1 MQKIRAAVKTPLA
14 LLVLLAVCAHLAPIV
29 LMASSIGIGIIQTF
43 TSRDEFLAQLGSPQ
57 LAYNFNG
64 LANGRTNL
72 LALDGLT
79 IAGDMQIDRGAIN
92 FSGAS
97 RAALN
102 FGSDIFSFGA
112 DVAPIGGTGQVL
124 FDLGG
129 GQSALWNV
137 TGPGFVGFR
146 TNFGFRN
153 FGATFINF
161 ASDVIILDQG
171 AADVSGTSFLLD
183 NVIANT
189 ADSVPEPTTLLL
201 LATGAGLLAASRR
214 RRTHADAVDP
224 ARHDGGPADPM

>member
-1 MQKIRAAVKTPLA
+1 MQKIRAVVKTPLA
-14 LLVLLAVCAHLAPIV
+14 LLVLLAVFAHLAPIV

-43 TSRDEFLAQLGSPQ
+43 TSRDDFLTQLGAPQ

-64 LANGRTNL
+64 LPDGRTSV

-79 IAGDMQIDRGAIN
+79 IVGDMQVDRGAIN

-97 RAALN
+97 LAAFN

-129 GQSALWNV
+129 QSAVWNIS
-137 TGPGFVGFR
+137 GPGFVGFR

-153 FGATFINF
+153 FSATFLNF
-161 ASDVIILDQG
+161 ASDIVILDDG
-171 AADVSGTSFLLD
+171 AAAASGTSFLLD
-183 NVIANT
+183 NVIANSVN
-189 ADSVPEPTTLLL
+189 SVPEPTTLLL
-201 LATGAGLLAASRR
+201 LATGAGLLRSLRHRR
-214 RRTHADAVDP
+214 KPAETGDQ